1 MAYAGGLL
9 AGGLVQAVGRNG
21 PIVGRVGAPHNTT
34 ADGLAVRVPIRGI
47 VEELKSL
54 VDEVWL
60 VREESLLPAVRCLM
74 ELEQCMVELSPAI
87 AIAGLVDHREDVAGR
102 RVAAILTGSHLRP
115 SLIPEVSRAV
125 ELIPPGGRR

>member
-1 MAYAGGLL
+1 MFKAESPETRVI
-9 AGGLVQAVGRNG
+9 GLV
-21 PIVGRVGAPHNTT
+21 PTGAPSMAQAIMGRSWDESAPINTT

-74 ELEQCMVELSPAI
+74 EL
-87 AIAGLVDHREDVAGR
+87 DHREDVAGR

-115 SLIPEVSRAV
+115 SLIPEVLRAV